1 MQYPNQPI
9 SNLANPN
16 LISSGDLNRDLSS
29 ISSISKILNSIS
41 EFPNMIR
48 REFRGEMLYED
59 EKGNSHWVQATKPIF
74 IKLDFETG
82 KPLKLKQRMPWKGT
96 DGKEEI
102 KELYVANEEAVEEV
116 ISIMKFAGINQI
128 NPVAFNTE
136 ENFLEDLKE
145 FECKLAGVLALKQK
159 EWGMDKELLPM
170 IHFKI
175 KTIVQDVRLLSVKGK
190 LLQAIQTTVSRVEQF
205 IESDTQRKKGVMNT
219 NPY

>member
-1 MQYPNQPI
+1 MDNIQLPV

-16 LISSGDLNRDLSS
+16 LVTPGDLNKDLSS

-48 REFRGEMLYED
+48 HEFKGEMLYED
-59 EKGNSHWVQATKPIF
+59 DKGNSHWVQKTKPMF
-74 IKLDFETG
+74 IKIDYNTG
-82 KPLKLKQRMPWKGT
+82 KPKRIKQVMPWKGR
-96 DGKEEI
+96 DGKKEVN
-102 KELYVANEEAVEEV
+102 ELYVANEEAIEEV

-145 FECKLAGVLALKQK
+145 FECKLSGLLALKQK
-159 EWGMDKELLPM
+159 EWGIDKELLPM
-170 IHFKI
+170 IQFKI
-175 KTIVQDVRLLSVKGK
+175 KTIIQDVRLLSVKGK

-205 IESDTQRKKGVMNT
+205 IESDTQRKKGVLNN